1 VFPKKI
7 RYLLHCNQPPNTL
20 KKIGRA
26 FQFKDK
32 IPKMNVMNMT
42 SPSLIRDDDRRFNGQ
57 LRRELKMIAINK
69 KETQHVGCN
78 LGETIP

>member
-1 VFPKKI
+1 
-7 RYLLHCNQPPNTL
+7 
-20 KKIGRA
+20 
-26 FQFKDK
+26 
-32 IPKMNVMNMT
+32 MNVMNMT